1 MTMELMN
8 AMNISASGMKAQGMR
23 MRIIS
28 ENMANSET
36 TPDKP
41 GIDPYRRK
49 IVTFKNVLDR
59 ESGVNKVQADDIRRD
74 QAEFR
79 MK

>member
-1 MTMELMN
+1 MELMN